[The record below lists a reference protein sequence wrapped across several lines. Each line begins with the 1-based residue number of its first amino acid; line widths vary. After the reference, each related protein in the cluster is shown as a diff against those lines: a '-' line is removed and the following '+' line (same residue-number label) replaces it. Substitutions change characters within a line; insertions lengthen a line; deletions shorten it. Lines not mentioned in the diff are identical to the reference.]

1 MKKFESKKGAVT
13 PTAGRMIVTPNIAT
27 KWLEQNQRNRH
38 IRQSHVDALA
48 QQIKSGLWKFDGAT
62 IRFDTEGNILDGQHR
77 LWAAIESGLSIDTFV
92 VNGLDRD
99 VFVVIDTGIART
111 GADVLSRLDIT
122 PQERRTAS
130 TAVAWIM
137 RYRAKKCQGS
147 MKVSNQAVFDFVSNT
162 PKLLNSIRF
171 SHQFT
176 YQERLL
182 PKGVTC
188 FLHFLMAKKDEVQA
202 NKFFSGVFYG
212 NDLKAETPD
221 FFLRNALL
229 IDRISKRKPR
239 PYTQVGTTIK
249 AWNNVRK
256 GTTVKRQRGI
266 RWYDTEKFP
275 EIS

>member
-1 MKKFESKKGAVT
+1 MKKSIPKKGPVA
-13 PTAGRMIVTPNIAT
+13 PTAGRIIVTPNMAT
-27 KWLEQNQRNRH
+27 EWLEQNKRNRH
-38 IRQSHVDALA
+38 IRQSHVDDLA
-48 QQIKSGLWKFDGAT
+48 QQIKNGLWKFDGAT
-62 IRFDTEGNILDGQHR
+62 IRFDKEGNILDGQHR
-77 LWAAIESGLSIDTFV
+77 LWAVIESGLSIDTFV
-92 VNGLDRD
+92 VNGLDSD
-99 VFVVIDTGIART
+99 VFAVIDTGIVRT
-111 GADVLSRLDIT
+111 SADVLSRLDMT

-188 FLHFLMAKKDEVQA
+188 FLHFLMAKKEERQA
-202 NKFFSGVFYG
+202 NSFFSGVFYG
-212 NDLKAETPD
+212 NDLKAGTPA

-229 IDRISKRKPR
+229 VDRISKRKPR

-249 AWNNVRK
+249 AWNHVRN
-256 GTTVKRQRGI
+256 GTTVKRQCGI